1 MGFLDSVKKAFK
13 GAIAAPEAPASRME
27 PPAPAPGPEVPVVEP
42 VGEPRTTTYTV
53 RTGDTLGDIGRR
65 YGVTR
70 EEIARVNG
78 IEEPDLIFPG
88 QELRIPTT

>member
-13 GAIAAPEAPASRME
+13 GAVAAPEAPASRVE
-27 PPAPAPGPEVPVVEP
+27 PPVPAPGAETPVE
-42 VGEPRTTTYTV
+42 EPRTTTYTV

-65 YGVTR
+65 HGVTR
-70 EEIARVNG
+70 EEIARLNG

>member
-13 GAIAAPEAPASRME
+13 GAVAAPEAPASRMG
-27 PPAPAPGPEVPVVEP
+27 APAPGPEVPVE
-42 VGEPRTTTYTV
+42 EPRTTTYTV
-53 RTGDTLGDIGRR
+53 RTGDTLGVIGSR

-70 EEIARVNG
+70 DEIARLNG
-78 IEEPDLIFPG
+78 IDEPDLIFPG

>member
-13 GAIAAPEAPASRME
+13 GAVAAPEAPASRVE
-27 PPAPAPGPEVPVVEP
+27 PPAPEAPVE
-42 VGEPRTTTYTV
+42 EPRTTTYTV
-53 RTGDTLGDIGRR
+53 RTGDTLGDIGAR

-70 EEIARVNG
+70 EEIARLNG

-88 QELRIPTT
+88 QELRIPRA